1 MSVLAQRGIA
11 QGRPM
16 ALAVTIGV
24 HVALVA
30 GLLAMKVVDAV
41 KEYTAPIQLV
51 RIDEKPKPVQV
62 AEPIDPKLQDL
73 VAVAQPVPQIPDIEV
88 DESPIVTVPLPPVD
102 ITPQVPADNL
112 RSVPAVLPDTP
123 LRYEAVRP
131 TDDYY
136 PPHAIRM
143 ASEGAVI
150 VRACTDARG
159 RLTGSPSVV
168 RSSSDSSLD
177 GAAAKW
183 ASEALRFQPATRA
196 GVAIPS
202 CKEFRVSFKLH

>member
-1 MSVLAQRGIA
+1 
-11 QGRPM
+11 M

-30 GLLAMKVVDAV
+30 GLLAIKVVDVV
-41 KEYTAPIQLV
+41 KDYTAPLQLV
-51 RIDEKPKPVQV
+51 RIDEKPKPVQF
-62 AEPIDPKLQDL
+62 AEPIDPKLQNLDH
-73 VAVAQPVPQIPDIEV
+73 VAQPVPQIPDFDV
-88 DESPIVTVPLPPVD
+88 DESPIVTVPLTPMD
-102 ITPQVPADNL
+102 ITPQVPADNSQPVA
-112 RSVPAVLPDTP
+112 SVQPDTP
-123 LRYEAVRP
+123 LRFEAVRP

-136 PPHAIRM
+136 PPQAIRM

-159 RLTGSPSVV
+159 RLSGGPSVV
-168 RSSSDSSLD
+168 RSSSDSLLD
-177 GAAAKW
+177 GAAVKW

-196 GVAIPS
+196 GVAVPS